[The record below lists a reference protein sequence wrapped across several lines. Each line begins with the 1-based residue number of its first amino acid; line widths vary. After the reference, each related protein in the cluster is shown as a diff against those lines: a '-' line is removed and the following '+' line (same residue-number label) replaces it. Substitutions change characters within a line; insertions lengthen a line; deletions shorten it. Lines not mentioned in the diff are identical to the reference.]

1 MSVYRIHVNWKDK
14 ELVVE
19 AKSLDM
25 THPYFVSIKD
35 IILPQKS
42 SLIINPQDDDV
53 RKLVG
58 NANHIM
64 IPFQKVAL
72 IEELSEEEHASASRV
87 RSFKVEEGGAKDT
100 PPGD

>member
-35 IILPQKS
+35 IILPEKN

-58 NANHIM
+58 NADHIM

-72 IEELSEEEHASASRV
+72 IEELSEDKHSSSARIRPFKIDEASSSDEPR
-87 RSFKVEEGGAKDT
+87 D
-100 PPGD
+100 